1 MRSAPVSEQRDPA
14 NAIDGDA
21 GTDWCTSSWTG
32 TLTIDL
38 GQVRTL
44 SNLGLTLDSA
54 SPSA

>member
-1 MRSAPVSEQRDPA
+1 
-14 NAIDGDA
+14 
-21 GTDWCTSSWTG
+21 
-32 TLTIDL
+32 LTIDL

>member
-1 MRSAPVSEQRDPA
+1 V
-14 NAIDGDA
+14 
-21 GTDWCTSSWTG
+21 
-32 TLTIDL
+32 TIDL